1 MAKFKK
7 GQSGNPTGRPVGA
20 KNKVNEA
27 LRESITNFLSGEFEE
42 LKQRVKRL
50 TPKDR
55 MKFFVD
61 ILPFALPRLQNTS
74 LEMDFEKM
82 SDDQLDRAI
91 EELKEIALKQQNYV
105 IRESGSKS

>member
-7 GQSGNPTGRPVGA
+7 GQSGNPTGRPAGA

-27 LRESITNFLSGEFEE
+27 LRESISDFLQGEFED
-42 LKQRVKRL
+42 LKKSVKRL
-50 TPKDR
+50 APKDR

-74 LEMDFEKM
+74 LEMDFERLTE
-82 SDDQLDRAI
+82 DQLD
-91 EELKEIALKQQNYV
+91 EIINNLKQTALGHQGIELN
-105 IRESGSKS
+105 